1 MLFSEQ
7 KWQPNC
13 FRICSIIFP
22 FKLKS
27 TLAKLKLIP
36 RLVIQCVSKMFALS
50 EIRTKRGH
58 SVPACFALLE
68 VYQSTKLRFSLK
80 EVALNKVLL
89 SVYAIMKFFF
99 LPSYVSLK
107 QNSLSNV
114 NFLKQNNHFKIRH
127 GSREPSPF
135 YLSWRAIF
143 ELISESLEKVYFMVQ
158 MPFRRLATLKRHLL
172 DKPYN
177 HLSGCAGR
185 VAPSNG
191 HSSNYCNYFCIKCAW
206 WNKKKDGI

>member
-1 MLFSEQ
+1 MIWSLSAWLCNCEDFFS
-7 KWQPNC
+7 
-13 FRICSIIFP
+13 
-22 FKLKS
+22 
-27 TLAKLKLIP
+27 
-36 RLVIQCVSKMFALS
+36 
-50 EIRTKRGH
+50 
-58 SVPACFALLE
+58 
-68 VYQSTKLRFSLK
+68 SL
-80 EVALNKVLL
+80 
-89 SVYAIMKFFF
+89 
-99 LPSYVSLK
+99 SLK

-206 WNKKKDGI
+206 WNKKRMASKRHLKNCFAVKKIQSIQLEAIIPWCQARQYLTIFPFLS

>member
-36 RLVIQCVSKMFALS
+36 RLVIQCVSKMFGSGLFLLW
-50 EIRTKRGH
+50 K
-58 SVPACFALLE
+58 FALLE
-68 VYQSTKLRFSLK
+68 VYQSTKLRFALK
-80 EVALNKVLL
+80 EVALNKVSL

-172 DKPYN
+172 GKP
-177 HLSGCAGR
+177 
-185 VAPSNG
+185 
-191 HSSNYCNYFCIKCAW
+191 
-206 WNKKKDGI
+206 

>member
-1 MLFSEQ
+1 MFGSGLFLLW
-7 KWQPNC
+7 K
-13 FRICSIIFP
+13 
-22 FKLKS
+22 
-27 TLAKLKLIP
+27 
-36 RLVIQCVSKMFALS
+36 
-50 EIRTKRGH
+50 
-58 SVPACFALLE
+58 FALLE
-68 VYQSTKLRFSLK
+68 VYQSTKLRFALK

-177 HLSGCAGR
+177 HLSVCAGR

-191 HSSNYCNYFCIKCAW
+191 HSSNYCNYFCIKCAR
-206 WNKKKDGI
+206 WNKKKGWHLKGIWKIVSPLKKFNQYNWKQLYHGVRLGST